1 MLTLQQVTIKST
13 LGFVKNLGY
22 LLCIAW
28 ISEFWVVNHS
38 VEFSAIFVSQHTIW
52 LTHPN
57 SQLLQM
63 IFFRQVDK
71 WNIFLCHL
79 QMVHMCLHQACHARI
94 IFSFTLIFS
103 TSSPF
108 HILILLK
115 YEANAATLKSKVSKS
130 HTFNT
135 QLPREVETIVSFEV
149 QNVYYSAVAMITKW
163 ELACTLSNEIHPS
176 FCTDSS

>member
-1 MLTLQQVTIKST
+1 MVWFSHFLKYITRV
-13 LGFVKNLGY
+13 
-22 LLCIAW
+22 
-28 ISEFWVVNHS
+28 S
-38 VEFSAIFVSQHTIW
+38 VQI
-52 LTHPN
+52 
-57 SQLLQM
+57 

-163 ELACTLSNEIHPS
+163 ELACTLSKWNSS
-176 FCTDSS
+176 FVLYRFVVA